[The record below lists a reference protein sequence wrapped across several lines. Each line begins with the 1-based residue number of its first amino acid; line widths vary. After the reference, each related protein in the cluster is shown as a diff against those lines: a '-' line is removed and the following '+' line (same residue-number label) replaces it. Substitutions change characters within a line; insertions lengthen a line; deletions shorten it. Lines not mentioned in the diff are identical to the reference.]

1 MDPEHANDVTVKDR
15 EYVIFAAL
23 FEQEGFLS
31 VSQLFVQKEDMN
43 ILMTF
48 KLPFEG
54 VVCDYLLDLRYCPNH
69 YGNVET
75 KLSLDGIVYLC
86 GQFAVI
92 GFCRFKYQVP
102 AVNVT
107 FYILKTESCKGPP
120 QRLHL
125 DHVIAAD
132 VDAAEQ
138 GDVSHI
144 SLGALHIDDEPI
156 PNIRSDGAVVSFLD
170 AVGRN
175 HFNIGC
181 DIVGGAIVKHLLGF
195 LDAADA

>member
-1 MDPEHANDVTVKDR
+1 VNGFRKLDVVCFCTVKGNIAAV
-15 EYVIFAAL
+15 YIAFNIF
-23 FEQEGFLS
+23 
-31 VSQLFVQKEDMN
+31 K
-43 ILMTF
+43 
-48 KLPFEG
+48 
-54 VVCDYLLDLRYCPNH
+54 
-69 YGNVET
+69 T
-75 KLSLDGIVYLC
+75 KRRKCL
-86 GQFAVI
+86 
-92 GFCRFKYQVP
+92 
-102 AVNVT
+102 T
-107 FYILKTESCKGPP
+107 

-138 GDVSHI
+138 GDVSHT

-181 DIVGGAIVKHLLGF
+181 DIVGGAIVEHLLGF